1 LIGKAVILEGVRVKL
16 LTSSALILVRT
27 VYTKIHQIEG
37 FDDKYDQKGE
47 YKSISQVYIDRT
59 IE

>member
-1 LIGKAVILEGVRVKL
+1 V
-16 LTSSALILVRT
+16 ST

-37 FDDKYDQKGE
+37 LDDKYDENGD
-47 YKSISQVYIDRT
+47 YKSISQVYIDRN

>member
-1 LIGKAVILEGVRVKL
+1 MIGKAVILEGVRVKL
-16 LTSSALILVRT
+16 LTSSALILVST

-37 FDDKYDQKGE
+37 IDDKYDEKRD